1 VLWIFIP
8 GEARPIL
15 LLVDWLGDD
24 AVAVP
29 VCCEPLEIEEVEVP
43 GTERA

>member
-1 VLWIFIP
+1 MP

-15 LLVDWLGDD
+15 LLVDWFGDD
-24 AVAVP
+24 TVAVP
-29 VCCEPLEIEEVEVP
+29 VCCELLEVEEAEVP